1 MATVPGELLLMRY
14 LLNILIWLTQGL
26 NTLLGGSPDETTS
39 SRLYRLRAE
48 LGDKPYKFI
57 NWLFR
62 DDQHC
67 QKSFEAE
74 SERLASW
81 KKHVNLK

>member
-1 MATVPGELLLMRY
+1 MAPIQSELFLMRY
-14 LLNILIWLTQGL
+14 FINILIWLTQGL

-39 SRLYRLRAE
+39 SRLYRLRAKI
-48 LGDKPYKFI
+48 GDKPYELI

-67 QKSFEAE
+67 QKSHEAE
-74 SERLASW
+74 SDRLASW
-81 KKHVNLK
+81 ERH